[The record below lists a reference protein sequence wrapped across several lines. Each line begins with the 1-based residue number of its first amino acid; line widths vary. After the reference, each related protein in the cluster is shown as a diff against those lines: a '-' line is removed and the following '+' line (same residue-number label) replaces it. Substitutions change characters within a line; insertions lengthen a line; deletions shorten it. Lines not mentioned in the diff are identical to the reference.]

1 MSSNMARVETRA
13 GKRKR
18 ECDAHAGEAIPGLL
32 VDVVVERILR
42 SDSLPDPADLARLR
56 PVSRAMCDAVAA
68 TGRRIKKAD
77 EWEAARFGYLTTLQC
92 LRREKGRLYED
103 ESLCQAAAR
112 SGQLEELKLLR
123 ADGCPWDEGTC
134 KGAAAN
140 GSLEMLKWVRAKG
153 CPWDE
158 WTCAMAAQGGHFEV
172 LK

>member
-1 MSSNMARVETRA
+1 
-13 GKRKR
+13 
-18 ECDAHAGEAIPGLL
+18 
-32 VDVVVERILR
+32 
-42 SDSLPDPADLARLR
+42 
-56 PVSRAMCDAVAA
+56 MCDAVAA

-112 SGQLEELKLLR
+112 SGQFEELKLLR